1 MRRIVDGS
9 RVGRAPRRRTG
20 RTGCAAPR
28 RYAQTEAAA
37 RAGDRARWHRA
48 EQPGTHAAAAD
59 GSYAAAADTHPG
71 VGSDGSY
78 AAAADAHPGVGIEEH
93 QPREAQ
99 A

>member
-28 RYAQTEAAA
+28 RYAQTEAPAH
-37 RAGDRARWHRA
+37 AGDRARWHRA
-48 EQPGTHAAAAD
+48 EHPGTHAAVAD

-71 VGSDGSY
+71 VG
-78 AAAADAHPGVGIEEH
+78 IEEH